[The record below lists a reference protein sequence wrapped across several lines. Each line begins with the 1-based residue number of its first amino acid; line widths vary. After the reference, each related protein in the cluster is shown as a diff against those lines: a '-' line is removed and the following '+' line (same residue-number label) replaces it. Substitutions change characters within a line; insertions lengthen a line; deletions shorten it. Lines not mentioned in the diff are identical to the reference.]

1 MNELVQT
8 GLSIHAWITLLTA
21 VGIFALLL
29 FTRLQA
35 ELVFLGG
42 MAVLLVS
49 GVLDAREA
57 LAEFSSASVIVV
69 ALVLVAE
76 LIRVMSA
83 PA

>member
-1 MNELVQT
+1 MEEFVQT
-8 GLSIHAWITLLTA
+8 GLSFHAWITLLTA
-21 VGIFALLL
+21 GGIFALLL

-57 LAEFSSASVIVV
+57 LAGFSSDSVIVV
-69 ALVLVAE
+69 A
-76 LIRVMSA
+76 
-83 PA
+83 